1 MTQFGRMLRRERKE
15 RKLLL
20 GEMADRLGISV
31 PYLSQIETG
40 VKPVKE
46 GFLKKV
52 IAELRLSP
60 GEENALR
67 RAAAQAMSEFTID
80 LGRKASAGDRF
91 LASQLAAGF
100 ARMSPEQKRRLRE
113 LVEDNRDG

>member
-1 MTQFGRMLRRERKE
+1 MTQFGKMLRRERKE
-15 RKLLL
+15 RKWLL

-46 GFLKKV
+46 GLLKKI
-52 IAELRLSP
+52 IAELGLSST
-60 GEENALR
+60 EANALR
-67 RAAAQAMSEFTID
+67 RAAAQAMTEFSIQV
-80 LGRKASAGDRF
+80 GRRASTDDRF

-100 ARMSPEQKRRLRE
+100 ARMSPDQKRRLRE
-113 LVEDNRDG
+113 LVEDK